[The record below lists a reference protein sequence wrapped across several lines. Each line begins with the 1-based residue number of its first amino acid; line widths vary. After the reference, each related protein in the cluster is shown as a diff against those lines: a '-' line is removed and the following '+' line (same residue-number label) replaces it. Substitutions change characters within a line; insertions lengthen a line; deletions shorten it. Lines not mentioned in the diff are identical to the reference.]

1 MEKEASILEIN
12 DLKLQLEE
20 SRQELRNMRIQTPT
34 DLDTNTTAIAIKD
47 GITD

>member
-1 MEKEASILEIN
+1 MEKEPSILEIN

-20 SRQELRNMRIQTPT
+20 SKQELRNMRIRTPT
-34 DLDTNTTAIAIKD
+34 DLDTNTTAIAIED